1 MNADLKSTAVNCIR
15 IVLGMVGVAGLAAC
29 KVGPGYVRPEVGGSG
44 GFRFGGSG
52 AESIGELEWRTVYR
66 DPALRELIEAGLAAN
81 PDIEAAA
88 ARVMQA
94 QANLDVVRSQ
104 FYPAL
109 GASYNYSRSQTN
121 GLTLPGPLE
130 LPIDLDVR
138 QNVVGIS
145 LLQYEVDFW
154 GRIRRAT
161 ESARAKLL
169 ATAEAKRMVEVGLVA
184 TVAGTYVALREQD
197 HELEIA
203 KRTKETRVRS
213 LKLISIRQEGG
224 QSSLTEVRQAEV
236 LVAEVDA
243 AISRIERQIAQLENQ
258 LSVLA
263 GRVPGAVRRGTA
275 FTGTNLLASVPAG
288 LRSDLL
294 NRRPDIRGAEQ
305 ALISATAEIGV
316 AEARLLPAFTL
327 TAGAGL
333 KSREFSDLLSDP
345 LRVWQI
351 GPAVN
356 VPVFAGGR
364 LRAGVRGSQAVRD
377 EAEATYR
384 KSVLTAM
391 REVSDSL
398 VARTKNAEL
407 VAATERVVVA
417 RKDASNLIWQRYD
430 NGVSSYLEVLYNDQE
445 LFDAELSN
453 ARARLDE
460 LNAVIQ
466 LYRALGGGWERGK

>member
-1 MNADLKSTAVNCIR
+1 
-15 IVLGMVGVAGLAAC
+15 
-29 KVGPGYVRPEVGGSG
+29 
-44 GFRFGGSG
+44 
-52 AESIGELEWRTVYR
+52 
-66 DPALRELIEAGLAAN
+66 
-81 PDIEAAA
+81 
-88 ARVMQA
+88 
-94 QANLDVVRSQ
+94 
-104 FYPAL
+104 
-109 GASYNYSRSQTN
+109 
-121 GLTLPGPLE
+121 
-130 LPIDLDVR
+130 
-138 QNVVGIS
+138 
-145 LLQYEVDFW
+145 
-154 GRIRRAT
+154 
-161 ESARAKLL
+161 
-169 ATAEAKRMVEVGLVA
+169 VEVGLVA

-333 KSREFSDLLSDP
+333 KSREFSELLSDP

-364 LRAGVRGSQAVRD
+364 LRAGVRGSRAVRD

-384 KSVLTAM
+384 KSVLTAL

-398 VARTKNAEL
+398 VARSKNAEL

-417 RKDASNLIWQRYD
+417 RTDASNLIWQRYD

-466 LYRALGGGWERGK
+466 LYRALGGGWERGR

>member
-1 MNADLKSTAVNCIR
+1 
-15 IVLGMVGVAGLAAC
+15 
-29 KVGPGYVRPEVGGSG
+29 
-44 GFRFGGSG
+44 
-52 AESIGELEWRTVYR
+52 VYR
-66 DPALRELIEAGLAAN
+66 DPALRELIESALAEN
-81 PDIEAAA
+81 PDVAAAA

-109 GASYNYSRSQTN
+109 GASYSYSRLQTN

-169 ATAEAKRMVEVGLVA
+169 ATVEAKRMVEVGLVA

-305 ALISATAEIGV
+305 ALISATAEIGA

-333 KSREFSDLLSDP
+333 KSREFSELLSDP

>member
-1 MNADLKSTAVNCIR
+1 
-15 IVLGMVGVAGLAAC
+15 
-29 KVGPGYVRPEVGGSG
+29 
-44 GFRFGGSG
+44 
-52 AESIGELEWRTVYR
+52 VYR
-66 DPALRELIEAGLAAN
+66 DPALRELIESALAEN
-81 PDIEAAA
+81 PEVAAAA

-109 GASYNYSRSQTN
+109 GASYSYSRSQTN

-169 ATAEAKRMVEVGLVA
+169 ATAEARRMVEVGLVA
-184 TVAGTYVALREQD
+184 SVAGTYVALREQD

-213 LKLISIRQEGG
+213 LKLISIRQQGG

-258 LSVLA
+258 VSVLA

-275 FTGTNLLASVPAG
+275 FTGTSLLASVPAG
-288 LRSDLL
+288 LPSDLL

-305 ALISATAEIGV
+305 ALISATAEIGA

-364 LRAGVRGSQAVRD
+364 LRAGVRGSRAVRD

-384 KSVLTAM
+384 KSVLTAL

-398 VARTKNAEL
+398 VARAKNAEL

-466 LYRALGGGWERGK
+466 LYRALGGGWERGR

>member
-1 MNADLKSTAVNCIR
+1 M
-15 IVLGMVGVAGLAAC
+15 
-29 KVGPGYVRPEVGGSG
+29 
-44 GFRFGGSG
+44 
-52 AESIGELEWRTVYR
+52 YR
-66 DPALRELIEAGLAAN
+66 DPALRELIESALAEN
-81 PDIEAAA
+81 PDVAAAA

-109 GASYNYSRSQTN
+109 GASYSYSRLQTN

-169 ATAEAKRMVEVGLVA
+169 ATVEAKRMVEVGLVA

-305 ALISATAEIGV
+305 ALISATAEIGA

-333 KSREFSDLLSDP
+333 KSREFSELLSDP